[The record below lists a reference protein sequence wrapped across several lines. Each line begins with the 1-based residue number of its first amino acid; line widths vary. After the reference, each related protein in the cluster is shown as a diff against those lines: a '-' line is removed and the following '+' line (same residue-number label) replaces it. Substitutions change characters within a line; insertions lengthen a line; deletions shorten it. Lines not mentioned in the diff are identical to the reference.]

1 MLLSEYQSF
10 GNTLSAT
17 LRKSSKTKIAIF
29 QNYKSV
35 LTFHFLALTIRI
47 DFEFGSGMA
56 YLKTYERRSGYNSEL
71 KLKVGMKHD
80 MNTWQWQMQTTS
92 LKKRVSFER
101 LTFSNEFP
109 EYIRAT
115 EIHSN
120 PETSFPR
127 RICLLGTD
135 IFFLYFLI
143 L

>member
-1 MLLSEYQSF
+1 MLLYEYQPF
-10 GNTLSAT
+10 GNTLPAT

-80 MNTWQWQMQTTS
+80 MNT
-92 LKKRVSFER
+92 
-101 LTFSNEFP
+101 
-109 EYIRAT
+109 
-115 EIHSN
+115 
-120 PETSFPR
+120 
-127 RICLLGTD
+127 
-135 IFFLYFLI
+135 
-143 L
+143 